1 MTRDEC
7 KALLAIMKAY
17 ADGAVIEHLCGGEWM
32 VAYNPTF
39 SRPAECYRIRPNV
52 PAEVYVNVY
61 PDGMV
66 RLHQSK
72 EHAEDAL
79 GKDGRTLVY
88 VPKEGQA

>member
-7 KALLAIMKAY
+7 KALLPIVQAY
-17 ADGAVIEHLCGGEWM
+17 AKGEVIEHLCGSEWL

-39 SRPAECYRIRPNV
+39 SRPAKFYRIKPNV

-61 PDGMV
+61 PDGTV
-66 RLHQSK
+66 RAHQSK

-79 GKDGRTLVY
+79 GKNGRTLVY